1 MNAKEWLIVLGT
13 AATGPAA
20 IIGTATTFGAPVIVG
35 AVLSFLIGAAG
46 AAKALSMPSVKQR
59 KADAR
64 GQVAD
69 DEDPK

>member
-35 AVLSFLIGAAG
+35 AILSFLIGAAG
-46 AAKALSMPSVKQR
+46 AAKAISMTPSHPKKNPNGSVV
-59 KADAR
+59 DA
-64 GQVAD
+64 
-69 DEDPK
+69 EDPK